1 MKQIVPGLFLFL
13 LISSCKKKEEL
24 DTIFSGTWKLTEV
37 IDRATSTSQ
46 FPPTSASNYL
56 SITFRNDGTYFGNT
70 LVNTFSEGTYQVI
83 DNSKVNFSTFS
94 MTKVNEDDFGRGLLT
109 VLMSCGLQSISPCKP
124 SEYTITGRRL
134 YIKSAMRYDL
144 VLEKI

>member
-1 MKQIVPGLFLFL
+1 MKLIAPAFFLLL
-13 LISSCKKKEEL
+13 LISSCKKQET
-24 DTIFSGTWKLTEV
+24 DTVLTGTWRLKEV

-46 FPPTSASNYL
+46 FPPTSASSYL
-56 SITFRNDGTYFGNT
+56 SITFRSDGTYFGNT
-70 LVNTFSEGTYQVI
+70 LVNTFSEGTYEII
-83 DNSKVNFSTFS
+83 DSNKVNFSTFS

-109 VLMSCGLQSISPCKP
+109 VLMSCGLQSIHPCKP

-144 VLEKI
+144 VFEKM